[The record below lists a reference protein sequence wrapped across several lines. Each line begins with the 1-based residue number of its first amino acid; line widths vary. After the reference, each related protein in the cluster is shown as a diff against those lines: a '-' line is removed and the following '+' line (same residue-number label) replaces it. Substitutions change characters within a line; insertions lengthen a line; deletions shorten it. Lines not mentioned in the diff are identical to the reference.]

1 MNIKEIIYRTR
12 LRLKRHSL
20 YEHILGFLLSRK
32 FTRAKILVVSGGKP
46 FPKVINQGGEL
57 YAENCQFYSG
67 VRLEI
72 GKNGKLIIKNGTY
85 LNRNT
90 LIVANKF
97 VEIGKD
103 CKISWDVIIM
113 DTDLHPLP
121 GQTETIDKP
130 VIIGDNVWIGC
141 RAIIL
146 KGVKIGNGA
155 IIAAGSVITKDIPEY
170 SIAAGVP
177 AKVISVYKNSMENA
191 NVR

>member
-1 MNIKEIIYRTR
+1 MNISDLIYRVR
-12 LRLKRHSL
+12 LRLKKFSIF
-20 YEHILGFLLSRK
+20 EHILGLIFARK
-32 FTRAKILVVSGGKP
+32 FTKAKILVVSGGRP
-46 FPKVINQGGEL
+46 YPKVINQGGEL

-90 LIVANKF
+90 LIVANKL
-97 VEIGKD
+97 VEIGSD

-121 GQTETIDKP
+121 GKTETIDRP
-130 VIIGDNVWIGC
+130 VVIGNNVWIGC

-155 IIAAGSVITKDIPEY
+155 IIAAGSVVTKDIPEN

-177 AKVISVYKNSMENA
+177 AKVISYYSNVKENID
-191 NVR
+191 VI

>member
-1 MNIKEIIYRTR
+1 M
-12 LRLKRHSL
+12 
-20 YEHILGFLLSRK
+20 
-32 FTRAKILVVSGGKP
+32 VVSGGKP